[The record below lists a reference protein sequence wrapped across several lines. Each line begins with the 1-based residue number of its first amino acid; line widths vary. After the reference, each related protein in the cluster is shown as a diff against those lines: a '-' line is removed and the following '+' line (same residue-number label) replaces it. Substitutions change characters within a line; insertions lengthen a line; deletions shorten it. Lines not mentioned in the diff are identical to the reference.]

1 MEKMNEKGSARFM
14 LIMFGLMGI
23 SLVILFLWNSVPAFK
38 TSVNAVL
45 DPTAGRLINWNLTI
59 GSLIV
64 FFVLALITVIVQ
76 KYLTDQET
84 LKELKQEQKEL
95 QKEMQ
100 KFKDDPKKMME
111 MQKNLW
117 PTTMKIMQISMRSSL
132 FTIIPFLLLFRWF
145 MEFFTA
151 LENPKFFGFLS
162 WFWFYLISILVF
174 SSILRKW
181 MKVA

>member
-1 MEKMNEKGSARFM
+1 MDEKGSQRFM
-14 LIMFGLMGI
+14 LIMFGLMAL
-23 SLVILFLWNSVPAFK
+23 SLVILFLWNSVPAVSN
-38 TSVNAVL
+38 SVGAVL

-64 FFVLALITVIVQ
+64 FFIIALITTIVQ
-76 KYLTDQET
+76 KYATDQET
-84 LKELKQEQKEL
+84 LKELKKEQREL

-111 MQKNLW
+111 MQKNIW

-145 MEFFTA
+145 MEFFVEIGT
-151 LENPKFFGFLS
+151 PKFFGIFS
-162 WFWFYLISILVF
+162 WFWFYLLTILIF
-174 SSILRKW
+174 SSILRKLLN
-181 MKVA
+181 VA